1 MSKSFYSSIK
11 REIEDIRNDGL
22 YKEERYISSPQKT
35 NISLSDGSDVLN
47 FCANDYLGLAN
58 NNEIKQA
65 ASEALETDGFG
76 MASVRFIC
84 GTNDLH
90 QQLETKL
97 STFLGYED
105 CILYVAAFDAN
116 GGLFEPLFHAE
127 DAIISDALNHAS
139 IIDGIRLSKAMRF
152 RYAHS
157 DMTELEDCLKKADDQ
172 GARHKVIV
180 SDGVFSMDGSYAKL
194 NEIVPLAKKY
204 DALIMI
210 DDCHATGFVGKNG
223 KGTAEHF
230 GLEGEVDI
238 LTGTLGK
245 ALGGAS
251 GGFTCAKSEVIQ
263 LLKQRSRPY
272 LFSNALPP
280 SIVAASLK
288 ALEIIEVDSERR
300 ARIATNASYF
310 RSQIKNLGYT
320 VIGDDHPITP
330 VMLGDAKIAQQMSK
344 LLLAKGLYAIG
355 FFFPVVPKGQARIR
369 LQITSEHT
377 QDELDKAVT
386 IFEEVGKELGVI

>member
-58 NNEIKQA
+58 NSEIKQA
-65 ASEALETDGFG
+65 ASNALESDGFG

-90 QQLETKL
+90 QQHETKQ
-97 STFLGYED
+97 SAFRGYED
-105 CILYVAAFDAN
+105 CIHYVAAFDAN
-116 GGLFEPLFHAE
+116 RRLIEPQLPAE
-127 DAIISDALNHAS
+127 DANIRDALNHAS

-157 DMTELEDCLKKADDQ
+157 DMRELEDCLKKAEDQ

-194 NEIVPLAKKY
+194 DEIVPLAKKY

-238 LTGTLGK
+238 LTGTL
-245 ALGGAS
+245 
-251 GGFTCAKSEVIQ
+251 AKLWVGHRVVSLV
-263 LLKQRSRPY
+263 LKVR
-272 LFSNALPP
+272 
-280 SIVAASLK
+280 
-288 ALEIIEVDSERR
+288 
-300 ARIATNASYF
+300 
-310 RSQIKNLGYT
+310 
-320 VIGDDHPITP
+320 
-330 VMLGDAKIAQQMSK
+330 
-344 LLLAKGLYAIG
+344 
-355 FFFPVVPKGQARIR
+355 
-369 LQITSEHT
+369 
-377 QDELDKAVT
+377 
-386 IFEEVGKELGVI
+386 